1 MSETL
6 VIDVWSDVVC
16 PFCYLGTRQLSS
28 ALENFEFR
36 DHVTL
41 RHRAFELDANAPSDY
56 GLSLNELLA
65 KKYGMSVERA
75 RGLNDRMERE
85 AKNLGMEWSLN
96 DARPTNTFDAHRL
109 LALGSTQGRDEI
121 LSELLF
127 HAYFSE
133 GRLLSDRDTLR
144 DIAQSAG
151 LSDID
156 SAWSNDA
163 FAQVVRSDENTAL
176 ELGITGVP
184 SLLVDEKFMIVGAQG
199 SEHILDV
206 LNRAWARRAA

>member
-1 MSETL
+1 
-6 VIDVWSDVVC
+6 
-16 PFCYLGTRQLSS
+16 
-28 ALENFEFR
+28 
-36 DHVTL
+36 
-41 RHRAFELDANAPSDY
+41 
-56 GLSLNELLA
+56 
-65 KKYGMSVERA
+65 
-75 RGLNDRMERE
+75 
-85 AKNLGMEWSLN
+85 
-96 DARPTNTFDAHRL
+96 
-109 LALGSTQGRDEI
+109 LGSTQGRDEI

>member
-1 MSETL
+1 MT
-6 VIDVWSDVVC
+6 
-16 PFCYLGTRQLSS
+16 
-28 ALENFEFR
+28 
-36 DHVTL
+36 
-41 RHRAFELDANAPSDY
+41 
-56 GLSLNELLA
+56 
-65 KKYGMSVERA
+65 
-75 RGLNDRMERE
+75 
-85 AKNLGMEWSLN
+85 WSLKN
-96 DARPTNTFDAHRL
+96 ARPTNTFDAHRL
-109 LALGSTQGRDEI
+109 IALASTQSLDAT

-133 GRLLSDRDTLR
+133 GRLLSERDTLR
-144 DIAQSAG
+144 EIAQSAG

-156 SAWSNDA
+156 SAWSDDA
-163 FAQVVRSDENTAL
+163 YAQVVRSDENMAL

>member
-1 MSETL
+1 VSEAL

-16 PFCYLGTRQLSS
+16 PFCYLGTRQLST

-36 DHVTL
+36 DHVTIH
-41 RHRAFELDANAPSDY
+41 HRAFELDASAPTDY
-56 GLSLNELLA
+56 NLSLPELLA
-65 KKYGMSVERA
+65 KKYGMPVERA
-75 RGLNDRMERE
+75 QGLNDRLERE
-85 AKNLGMEWSLN
+85 AANVGMTWSLKN
-96 DARPTNTFDAHRL
+96 ARPTNTFDAHRL
-109 LALGSTQGRDEI
+109 IALASTQSLDAT

-133 GRLLSDRDTLR
+133 GRLLSERDTLR
-144 DIAQSAG
+144 EIAQSAG

-156 SAWSNDA
+156 SAWSDDA
-163 FAQVVRSDENTAL
+163 YAQVVRSDENMAL

>member
-1 MSETL
+1 MSETF